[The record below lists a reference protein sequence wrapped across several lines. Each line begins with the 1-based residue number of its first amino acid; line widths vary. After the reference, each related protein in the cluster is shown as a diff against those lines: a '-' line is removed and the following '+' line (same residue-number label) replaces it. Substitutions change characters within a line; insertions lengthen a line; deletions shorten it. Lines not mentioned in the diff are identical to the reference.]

1 MSAILEME
9 VTDADLAAM
18 FGMTTRWVRQRA
30 EDGVITRIGRNKYPL
45 GDSVQALIAYQTG
58 GELGEEIN
66 RARLRKLNADAS
78 RAEHA
83 LDVER
88 RKYVL
93 VDDVERAW
101 GHITMGL
108 QRNLMN
114 VPGRAVLQL
123 LHETDEATW
132 KQKLKAEIISALEQ
146 NKVDIFNI
154 TKDRESFYD
163 EQDDE
168 IADD

>member
-1 MSAILEME
+1 ME

-18 FGMTTRWVRQRA
+18 FGMTTRWVRDRA
-30 EDGVITRIGRNKYPL
+30 ADGTITRIGRNRYPL

-58 GELGEEIN
+58 GDIGEEIN
-66 RARLRKLNADAS
+66 KARLRKLNADAA

-93 VDDVERAW
+93 VSDVERAW
-101 GHITMGL
+101 GHLTMRL

-123 LHETDEATW
+123 LRETDETAW
-132 KQKLKAEIISALEQ
+132 KRKLRSEIVSALEQ
-146 NKVDIFNI
+146 NASDIFNI
-154 TKDRESFYD
+154 TTENFYD
-163 EQDDE
+163 EPDE
-168 IADD
+168 EIQEA

>member
-18 FGMTTRWVRQRA
+18 FGMTTRWVRDRA
-30 EDGVITRIGRNKYPL
+30 GDGTIARIGRNRYAL

-58 GELGEEIN
+58 GDVGEEIN
-66 RARLRKLNADAS
+66 KARLRKLNADAA

-101 GHITMGL
+101 GHLTMGL

-123 LHETDEATW
+123 LRETDEATW
-132 KQKLKAEIISALEQ
+132 KQKLKAEIVSALEQ
-146 NKVDIFNI
+146 NKADIFNM
-154 TKDRESFYD
+154 TKEDFYD

-168 IADD
+168 IAGD